1 MGKEKEMQRRPTSVN
16 KGRFCIAMYL
26 TRGKHKLCIS
36 CSRQFSHLIVFR
48 KTVRLHKILNYIN
61 VISFLYMIGDI
72 RYVNLYIRYHYFF
85 IIITRITF
93 GIFKKGD
100 LKLKLAFISFI
111 SIYDYG
117 KSCYAI
123 WKFPSSV

>member
-1 MGKEKEMQRRPTSVN
+1 M
-16 KGRFCIAMYL
+16 
-26 TRGKHKLCIS
+26 
-36 CSRQFSHLIVFR
+36 
-48 KTVRLHKILNYIN
+48 RLHKILNYIN

-72 RYVNLYIRYHYFF
+72 RYVNLYIRYHYFLLLLLVLHLEF
-85 IIITRITF
+85 S
-93 GIFKKGD
+93 KKGD

-123 WKFPSSV
+123 